1 MAYNDMP
8 VIIPLL
14 ATGYLLTIYLLLIL
28 AQRTTKNSRYAANSL
43 AETYTRYLSTEDVPQ
58 IDKVERWPLRLQ
70 RLTPVGEAPH
80 LGETLRDVAQRD
92 AVTSKE
98 LAPELRSVRS
108 SGASR

>member
-43 AETYTRYLSTEDVPQ
+43 SESYTGYLSTKEIPQ
-58 IDKVERWPLRLQ
+58 IDKAERRPLRLQ
-70 RLTPVGEAPH
+70 RLTPIGEKTPITEAMRELP
-80 LGETLRDVAQRD
+80 QREN
-92 AVTSKE
+92 VNHKE
-98 LAPELRSVRS
+98 LAPELRSASS
-108 SGASR
+108 SGGSH

>member
-43 AETYTRYLSTEDVPQ
+43 SETYSRYLPIQENLKL
-58 IDKVERWPLRLQ
+58 DKVERWPLRLQ
-70 RLTPVGEAPH
+70 RLTPIGEATPVAEAKRE
-80 LGETLRDVAQRD
+80 LPQRETVNH
-92 AVTSKE
+92 KE
-98 LAPELRSVRS
+98 LAPELRSASS
-108 SGASR
+108 SGGSR